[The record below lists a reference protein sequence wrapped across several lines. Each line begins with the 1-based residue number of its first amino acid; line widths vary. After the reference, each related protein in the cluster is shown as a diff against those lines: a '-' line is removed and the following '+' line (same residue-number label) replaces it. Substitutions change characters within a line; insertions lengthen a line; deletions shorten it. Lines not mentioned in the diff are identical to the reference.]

1 MRRVVK
7 TVWDAAL
14 VVLLLTVFL
23 MIVAG
28 ALTK

>member
-1 MRRVVK
+1 LKRVIK

-23 MIVAG
+23 MIVVG